1 VAGFVWRVAVARK
14 KTRRRRSS
22 HPGRFLLLVLLLV
35 ATALGGMRLL
45 LDERGQALLVG
56 WGVTDRFLPRL
67 ELHLDVALA
76 ECFIELGLSRRD
88 VEPERTSED
97 GIDLRTYRLD
107 APPHLT
113 PTQCN
118 QHIAAA
124 ATRMGATVLRAE
136 ELHDLHGAVVLQLGF
151 GSRLTHRIVIR
162 PQRELPKLA
171 DGERK
176 PRVALVID
184 DLGHNLSREVREIFE
199 WDIPLTVAVLPEL
212 PASKASFDAAREAG
226 IPALLHLPMESNHDR
241 DPGRS
246 PVLVGMQ
253 PVEIEALIVRY
264 TRQYGAFPGVN
275 NHMGSRATEDRATMD
290 ALADVLARHD
300 LYFFDSMTSPK
311 SVAHDAALARGV
323 WSTRNDLFLDHKTR
337 SMADVAESAMELADL
352 ARKAGLAIGIAHAR
366 PYTLQALRAMLPRL
380 AAEGIDFV
388 TLEDLRREQDGRS
401 AGRRRR

>member
-1 VAGFVWRVAVARK
+1 VAVARK
-14 KTRRRRSS
+14 KTRRRRTS
-22 HPGRFLLLVLLLV
+22 HPGRFVLLILILAGLV
-35 ATALGGMRLL
+35 FGASRLL

-67 ELHLDVALA
+67 ELQLDVALA
-76 ECFIELGLSRRD
+76 ECFLELGLSRRD
-88 VEPERTSED
+88 VEPERTSDD
-97 GIDLRTYRLD
+97 GVDLRTYRLV

-118 QHIAAA
+118 QHITRA
-124 ATRMGATVLRAE
+124 ATQMGARVLRAE
-136 ELHDLHGAVVLQLGF
+136 ELHDHQGAVIVQFGF

-162 PQRELPKLA
+162 PQRELPPLA
-171 DGERK
+171 KGQRK

-184 DLGHNLSREVREIFE
+184 DLGHNLDRRTREIFE

-212 PASKASFDAAREAG
+212 PASKASFDAARAAG
-226 IPALLHLPMESNHDR
+226 IPALLHLPMESNHER

-246 PVLVGMQ
+246 PVMVGMQ

-275 NHMGSRATEDRATMD
+275 NHMGSRATEDRETMD

-300 LYFFDSMTSPK
+300 LYFFDSMTSPE
-311 SVAHDAALARGV
+311 SVAHEAVQARGV
-323 WSTRNDLFLDHKTR
+323 WSTRNDLFLDHRTH
-337 SMADVAESAMELADL
+337 SMADVAETTMELADL

-380 AAEGIDFV
+380 AAEGIEFV
-388 TLEDLRREQDGRS
+388 TLEDLRQPQDGRS
-401 AGRRRR
+401 AGRRQK